1 MESLEMISLETLRPE
16 IPGPEVADPAPP
28 EEEIVLVF
36 ASSTMVLNVEELLEE
51 RGLAFELIPVP
62 KAVNP
67 NCGLAISFHSQ
78 AGPAIGEALSRAGWV
93 PKAAYRRR
101 GEDYALWGDQP
112 WPAVGPPS

>member
-1 MESLEMISLETLRPE
+1 MESLEMICPKTASQE
-16 IPGPEVADPAPP
+16 IASQEIVAPAPP

-36 ASSTMVLNVEELLEE
+36 SSSTMVLNVEELLEE
-51 RGLAFELIPVP
+51 RGLVFELIPVP

-67 NCGLAISFHSQ
+67 NCGLASSFHSQ
-78 AGPAIGEALSRAGWV
+78 AGPAIGEALSRAGWA